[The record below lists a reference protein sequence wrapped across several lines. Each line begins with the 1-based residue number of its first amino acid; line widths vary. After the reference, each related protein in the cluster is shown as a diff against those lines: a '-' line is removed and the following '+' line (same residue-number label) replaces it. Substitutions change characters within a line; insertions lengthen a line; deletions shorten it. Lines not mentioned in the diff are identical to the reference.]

1 MFSLLNLQIDNYKSM
16 KFFVTLALFLLPL
29 GVFAQQM
36 SEEEQAKK
44 LAEAIEREVDH
55 HAENLDLED
64 WQVFYVDSIL
74 TANYKG
80 MMDELGELNRSKVSN
95 PDLFVMDQDKWME
108 KTYVAFEKV
117 FDENQWAKYLK
128 SGAAKEKKSRDKR
141 EAKRNN

>member
-16 KFFVTLALFLLPL
+16 KFFVTLALFLMPL

-55 HAENLDLED
+55 HTENLDLED

-74 TANYKG
+74 TTNYKG
-80 MMDELGELNRSKVSN
+80 MMDELDALNKSKVSN
-95 PDLFVMDQDKWME
+95 ADLFVMAQDRWLE
-108 KTYVAFEKV
+108 KTYQAFMKIL
-117 FDENQWAKYLK
+117 DENQWAKYLK
-128 SGAAKEKKSRDKR
+128 SGAARDKKARDKR
-141 EAKRNN
+141 EAKRK

>member
-16 KFFVTLALFLLPL
+16 KFFVTLALFLMPL

-55 HAENLDLED
+55 HTENLDLED

-74 TANYKG
+74 TTNYKG
-80 MMDELGELNRSKVSN
+80 MMDELDALNKSKVSN
-95 PDLFVMDQDKWME
+95 ADLFVMAQDRWLE
-108 KTYVAFEKV
+108 KTYRAFEKIL
-117 FDENQWAKYLK
+117 DENQWAKYLK
-128 SGAAKEKKSRDKR
+128 SGAARDKKARDKR
-141 EAKRNN
+141 EAKRK

>member
-1 MFSLLNLQIDNYKSM
+1 M

-64 WQVFYVDSIL
+64 WQIFYVDSIL

-80 MMDELGELNRSKVSN
+80 MMDELAVLNKSKVSN
-95 PDLFVMDQDKWME
+95 ADLFVMAQDKWLE

-117 FDENQWAKYLK
+117 LDENQWAKYLK
-128 SGAAKEKKSRDKR
+128 SGAAKDKKARDKR
-141 EAKRNN
+141 AAKRK